1 MKTAFG
7 GAIWLFYA
15 HVILLICR
23 QSRPCIIYYFLPSK
37 AMRTLKAIVKKMISK
52 APKTFILGALVP
64 VTGLEPV
71 RCCHRGI
78 LSPLRL
84 PIPPHRRACA
94 PLCRVLCNY
103 NIIAHRCQA
112 FFTLSIRKT
121 CFSLF
126 PVFSYLSEVLLPLI
140 RHKRIEPGRLKS
152 FIFRILGRFSLFCN
166 ICQCRVIPWFSAVFT
181 KSSLTICIF
190 ISSRRL
196 LQESRTAACCFLI
209 FPPKSW
215 SHNQFDL

>member
-1 MKTAFG
+1 MQFDF
-7 GAIWLFYA
+7 FYA

-23 QSRPCIIYYFLPSK
+23 RSRPCIIYYFLPSK
-37 AMRTLKAIVKKMISK
+37 AMRTLEAIVKKMISK
-52 APKTFILGALVP
+52 APKIFILGALVP

-112 FFTLSIRKT
+112 FFTLSIRKA

-126 PVFSYLSEVLLPLI
+126 PVLKALCTFCARKPELQAFPVLCFFQCDISFGNCGQILI
-140 RHKRIEPGRLKS
+140 RCL
-152 FIFRILGRFSLFCN
+152 
-166 ICQCRVIPWFSAVFT
+166 
-181 KSSLTICIF
+181 
-190 ISSRRL
+190 
-196 LQESRTAACCFLI
+196 
-209 FPPKSW
+209 
-215 SHNQFDL
+215 